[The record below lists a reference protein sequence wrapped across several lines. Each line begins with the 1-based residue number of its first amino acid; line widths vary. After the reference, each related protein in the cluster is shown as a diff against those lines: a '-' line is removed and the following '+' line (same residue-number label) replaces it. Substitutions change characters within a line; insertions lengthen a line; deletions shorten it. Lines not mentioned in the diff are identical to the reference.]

1 MLNVPRMSFIAK
13 NPVCGA
19 FSCHVPL
26 TSFTLEHFF
35 SLSLIL
41 MTLTLL
47 RASLVAQLVKN
58 SPAMQETW
66 IQSLGRSPGEGES
79 YPFQYSGL
87 ENFMDCIGKDGG
99 VYKYKWLFM
108 V

>member
-1 MLNVPRMSFIAK
+1 
-13 NPVCGA
+13 
-19 FSCHVPL
+19 
-26 TSFTLEHFF
+26 
-35 SLSLIL
+35 

-58 SPAMQETW
+58 SPAMRETW

-87 ENFMDCIGKDGG
+87 ENFMDCIGDTPRPRSGAAVAG
-99 VYKYKWLFM
+99 RYPMSNVRETPLRW
-108 V
+108 

>member
-13 NPVCGA
+13 NPFRGA

-26 TSFTLEHFF
+26 TSTLEHF

-58 SPAMQETW
+58 SPAMRETW
-66 IQSLGRSPGEGES
+66 IQSLGRRSEEGES
-79 YPFQYSGL
+79 YSLQYSGL
-87 ENFMDCIGKDGG
+87 ENFMALGDTP
-99 VYKYKWLFM
+99 YPA
-108 V
+108 